1 MNDPAS
7 PTPET
12 QSVEFSIGFGDSS
25 ISARAVVPRGR
36 TTITELLPVIHRL
49 DSALVDAVAAQA
61 VAEGRT
67 ISCKAGCGACCRS
80 LVAISIFEAEAL
92 ATWIQGLPE
101 AQRQELARRFDLALR
116 SLAAAGIID
125 RLVDLKP
132 GDPQAEIE
140 LNTDLKRDYFYAR
153 VACPFLVDESC
164 SIHPIRPLI
173 CREHLVVTPAENCY
187 DPALHEGIKLEP
199 PLLLFPVLN
208 EMGAR
213 VERDGRG
220 WIPLV
225 FLFAWMEAGAHPGR
239 RISGTGPEVL
249 QAFVSRVGPA

>member
-1 MNDPAS
+1 MNVHGGAS
-7 PTPET
+7 PET
-12 QSVEFSIGFGDSS
+12 QSVEFSIGFGDST
-25 ISARAVVPRGR
+25 ISASAVVPRGQ
-36 TTITELLPVIHRL
+36 TNITELLPVIYGL
-49 DSALVDAVAAQA
+49 DSALVDAVTAQA
-61 VAEGRT
+61 VADGRT

-92 ATWIQGLPE
+92 AGWIESLPE
-101 AQRQELARRFDLALR
+101 AQRLELAGRFDGALR
-116 SLAAAGIID
+116 SLATAGIID

-132 GDPQAEIE
+132 GDPLAEIE

-173 CREHLVVTPAENCY
+173 CREHLVVSPAENCY
-187 DPALHEGIKLEP
+187 DPALHEVIKLEP

-225 FLFAWMEAGAHPGR
+225 FLFAWMKAGAHPGLLVA
-239 RISGTGPEVL
+239 GAGPAVL
-249 QAFVSRVGPA
+249 QAFVSRVGSA